1 MTLSLN
7 KLEKLLSKRG
17 LIPKKYFTIDGL
29 IVYIEVLIIASADS
43 FMLYIP
49 SKYDIEIG
57 EGDDVFKIKYIDI
70 TEDGNIPNDYAGE
83 PDNFDLDKDYDGD
96 DIDLSPDTQHKNMEG
111 YLEEKYNHP
120 VSLKDDKK
128 NIKKDIGIQLR
139 EVFRQ
144 LRRLKF
150 CTKSIKYKIAII
162 FNNYLCCIRRDD
174 TYECL
179 FVYNSSGGS
188 DERKL
193 MVTIDLETLYE
204 KIDSVSLDIKTVREG
219 IYRVLDKN
227 QGKHIRNIQKMLEKK
242 NTLSTFSNRV
252 LTKKLQYSNYLTNLE
267 EMLSNLNRAEKKNVE
282 KLMEIEDKYS
292 GEASLKGMHS
302 DIEKN
307 HQIAKYENE
316 ISRINGVKHELIR
329 NILIVKTKH
338 ENLSLRADNI
348 IFDNI
353 IMIDAILKNFIKFS
367 NIK

>member
-29 IVYIEVLIIASADS
+29 IVYIEILSIANAAS

-57 EGDDVFKIKYIDI
+57 EGDNVFKIKYVNI

-120 VSLKDDKK
+120 VSLKDDK
-128 NIKKDIGIQLR
+128 NIKKDIGVQLR

-150 CTKSIKYKIAII
+150 CIKSLKYKLAII
-162 FNNYLCCIRRDD
+162 FNDYLCCIRRDD

-179 FVYNSSGGS
+179 FVHSSGGS

-204 KIDSVSLDIKTVREG
+204 KIDSVSIDIKTVKEG

-227 QGKHIRNIQKMLEKK
+227 QGKHIRNIEKMLEKK
-242 NTLSTFSNRV
+242 NTLVTFGTSLSLAILNYSLKLDPKKIYISLNNDSN
-252 LTKKLQYSNYLTNLE
+252 KNNAG
-267 EMLSNLNRAEKKNVE
+267 NIAAEKTQARLSRYFDKSQLKIALPPKKDFGEMTKEEIVQWKN
-282 KLMEIEDKYS
+282 
-292 GEASLKGMHS
+292 
-302 DIEKN
+302 
-307 HQIAKYENE
+307 
-316 ISRINGVKHELIR
+316 
-329 NILIVKTKH
+329 
-338 ENLSLRADNI
+338 NL
-348 IFDNI
+348 
-353 IMIDAILKNFIKFS
+353 
-367 NIK
+367 

>member
-7 KLEKLLSKRG
+7 KLEKLLSGRG

-29 IVYIEVLIIASADS
+29 IVYIEVLSIENADS

-49 SKYDIEIG
+49 SKYEIQIG
-57 EGDDVFKIKYIDI
+57 EGDDVFKIRYIDI
-70 TEDGNIPNDYAGE
+70 TEDGNIPSDYAGE

-96 DIDLSPDTQHKNMEG
+96 DIDLSPDTQHKNMEV

-128 NIKKDIGIQLR
+128 NIKKDVGVQLR

-150 CTKSIKYKIAII
+150 CTKSLKYKLAII
-162 FNNYLCCIRRDD
+162 FNDYLCCIRRDD
-174 TYECL
+174 TYECF
-179 FVYNSSGGS
+179 FVHSSGGS

-204 KIDSVSLDIKTVREG
+204 KIDSVSVDVKTVREG
-219 IYRVLDKN
+219 IYRVLNKN
-227 QGKHIRNIQKMLEKK
+227 QGKHIRNMQKMLEKK
-242 NTLSTFSNRV
+242 NTLNSSSDIV
-252 LTKKLQYSNYLTNLE
+252 LSKKEQYSTYLTNLE
-267 EMLSNLNRAEKKNVE
+267 QMLSDVIRAEKKNIE
-282 KLMEIEDKYS
+282 KLMQIEDKYS
-292 GEASLKGMHS
+292 GEASLKSMHS
-302 DIEKN
+302 DIEKT

-316 ISRINGVKHELIR
+316 LSRINGIKQELIR

-338 ENLSLRADNI
+338 ENLSLRVDNI
-348 IFDNI
+348 MFDNI
-353 IMIDAILKNFIKFS
+353 IMIDAILKNFVKLSKIK
-367 NIK
+367 